1 MIKALIIDDEES
13 TVNVLQLLLQ
23 QHVPEIE
30 EIYTAVGSQEGLQK
44 IKEINPQL
52 LFLDIEM
59 PTMSG
64 FELLEQFPQHDFE
77 VIFVTAYDHYAI
89 KAIRYSAL
97 DYLLKPIDIE
107 ELKQAVQRFCTT
119 HNTNNYNT
127 RPLYENLLYNL
138 NQPQPKDYR
147 LAITT
152 TEGTSFY
159 NASEIIRAEALG
171 NYTRFYLKEKKP
183 VLTSRT
189 LKEYEDLLADHQFLR
204 VHRTHLVNPKYIE
217 AYTKDHEL
225 KMYDGSMVQVSR
237 RKWESIKEKVITPG

>member
-1 MIKALIIDDEES
+1 VIRALIIDDEES
-13 TVNVLQLLLQ
+13 TINVLRLLLQ
-23 QHVPEIE
+23 QHGPEIE
-30 EIYTAVGSQEGLQK
+30 EIYTAIGANEGLQK

-59 PTMSG
+59 PAMTG
-64 FELLEQFPQHDFE
+64 FELLEQFPQHNFE

-107 ELKQAVQRFCTT
+107 ELKQAVHRFHTT
-119 HNTNNYNT
+119 YKNDNHNTQS
-127 RPLYENLLYNL
+127 LYENLLYNL
-138 NQPQPKDYR
+138 NQPQSRDYR

-225 KMYDGSMVQVSR
+225 KMHDGSLVQVSR
-237 RKWESIKEKVITPG
+237 RKWESIKEKVNAH